1 MAVYHHHY
9 DLSLFIAPV
18 LLAWFG
24 TASLRHP
31 SWAVWLTLP
40 LMLMLAIFPA
50 GAMPRLLLRWF
61 GAHSVGWFNLGF
73 PVATLLALGG
83 SLAVLAQWVRRS
95 AAAASLDFD

>member
-1 MAVYHHHY
+1 
-9 DLSLFIAPV
+9 
-18 LLAWFG
+18 
-24 TASLRHP
+24 
-31 SWAVWLTLP
+31 
-40 LMLMLAIFPA
+40 MLMLAIFPA